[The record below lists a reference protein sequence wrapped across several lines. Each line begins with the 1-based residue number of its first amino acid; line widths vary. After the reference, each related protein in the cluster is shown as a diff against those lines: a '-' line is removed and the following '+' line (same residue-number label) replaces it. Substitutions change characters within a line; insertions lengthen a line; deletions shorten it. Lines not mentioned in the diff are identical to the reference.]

1 MSGWE
6 RVSNGQQLHLG
17 ECVQRVFTTMFRPSP
32 TGTLSSMSL
41 SEPVASLLL
50 PTTPSHATAAH
61 CVCVGV
67 CGQMPVIVRAL
78 LAASTAEPV
87 CVKLAE
93 APARPGLTTS
103 RGEPSKQTHPPARF
117 TKLDGEGDG
126 AGEAQVAQD

>member
-50 PTTPSHATAAH
+50 PTTPSTLLPPTAF
-61 CVCVGV
+61 
-67 CGQMPVIVRAL
+67 AL
-78 LAASTAEPV
+78 ACAAR
-87 CVKLAE
+87 CL
-93 APARPGLTTS
+93 
-103 RGEPSKQTHPPARF
+103 
-117 TKLDGEGDG
+117 
-126 AGEAQVAQD
+126 